1 MQTKT
6 FKELEAEAVRDS
18 QALKFR
24 GASLPGLYV
33 PGTTA
38 TLTKEQAVA
47 RALEA
52 DPEVYARY
60 RAEHNARALVN
71 TLKAAGV
78 QIVQR

>member
-6 FKELEAEAVRDS
+6 FKELENEAARDAA
-18 QALKFR
+18 ALKFR
-24 GASLPGLYV
+24 GASLPALYV